1 MIKFTCPQCH
11 AHLNVPDDKAGHS
24 GHCPKCG
31 FKIQIPEIPKP
42 RQPLKPSGGSIQR
55 AEADEIPLADERP
68 QTSASTTSRPPQSSR
83 IPNEPA
89 GRGTEPADIPL
100 TDKPAESEEKAS
112 AEPEPAATPAGLV
125 ITKVGQAIVV
135 SLEKPRILDPM
146 EIDPMGQ
153 ELYAL
158 VDQRKSR
165 NIILDFSKVQYLS
178 SQILGVLM
186 MLNKKSAGIK
196 GRLLLCGLSNDLRN
210 LFKIVSLD
218 KVLQIVPNRQT
229 ALAMVNPPA

>member
-24 GHCPKCG
+24 GNCPKCG
-31 FKIQIPEIPKP
+31 FKIQIPVVEKA
-42 RQPLKPSGGSIQR
+42 RQPLKPSGGSLQR

-68 QTSASTTSRPPQSSR
+68 RKSTSVASRPPPSPR
-83 IPNEPA
+83 VANELD
-89 GRGTEPADIPL
+89 TADIPL
-100 TDKPAESEEKAS
+100 TDKPADSEETAS
-112 AEPEPAATPAGLV
+112 QEPEPAATPAGL
-125 ITKVGQAIVV
+125 IISQVGQAIVV
-135 SLEKPRILDPM
+135 SFEKPRILDPM

-165 NIILDFSKVQYLS
+165 NIILDFTKVQYLS

-196 GRLLLCGLSNDLRN
+196 GRLLLCGLSNDLRG